1 MLKNVALKLLK
12 KAIVKTKC
20 YNLRLFYFSV
30 YCLLL
35 VGCGKKVEVNEN
47 QEVQRPRLESAIV
60 KLKAKLFKNGSAV
73 DEEYLFDEDAEVR
86 IPEVIKV
93 TQGNAGNQLAR
104 VYFNVNSDG
113 SYGFFCS
120 YIGGASSQT
129 PNTPEEINEG
139 HNYSFDNCY
148 KNVNGVYEEINYYPG
163 YESLQFENKSVVLS
177 ILGADPRFDTQAQAD
192 FEVLNH

>member
-1 MLKNVALKLLK
+1 MLKNVALKFLK

-35 VGCGKKVEVNEN
+35 VGCGKKVEVNDN
-47 QEVQRPRLESAIV
+47 QEVRRPRLESALV

-73 DEEYLFDEDAEVR
+73 DEEYLFSKDAEVR

-104 VYFNVNSDG
+104 VYFNVNSDD

-129 PNTPEEINEG
+129 PNSPDEINEG

-148 KNVNGVYEEINYYPG
+148 KNINGSFEEINYYPG
-163 YESLQFENKSVVLS
+163 YESLQYENKSVVLS
-177 ILGADPRFDTQAQAD
+177 ILGADPRFDTQAQAE